1 MMFED
6 YIESFPK
13 DKEEV
18 PQFLLKF
25 GLEVI
30 SNESLQEELFEK
42 INNHFY
48 IKFNNSY
55 GENNY
60 NDDCACRM
68 SGFLSAA
75 ATASWSGNSYGSGTR
90 QVK

>member
-75 ATASWSGNSYGSGTR
+75 TASWSGNSHGSGTR